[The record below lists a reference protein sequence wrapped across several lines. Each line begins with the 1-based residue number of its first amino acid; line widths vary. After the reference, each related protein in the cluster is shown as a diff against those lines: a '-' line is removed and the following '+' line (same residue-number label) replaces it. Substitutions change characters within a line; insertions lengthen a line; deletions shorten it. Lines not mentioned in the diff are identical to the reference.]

1 MFNVTTF
8 FVWTGIFHYLLK
20 IKKGDNSTFA
30 RELPP
35 IPIPLHNLNAW
46 NPRGTGS
53 FA

>member
-1 MFNVTTF
+1 MF
-8 FVWTGIFHYLLK
+8 
-20 IKKGDNSTFA
+20 S
-30 RELPP
+30 RELAP